1 MKNNKRKSFLIKAF
15 LAVVVLVVVIIAFN
29 NFILPWFV
37 SSPEEI
43 VPNLVGKTYE
53 SAVAE
58 LDSVNLQAVITD
70 TIYNEKY
77 DVGTVILQKPNPG
90 QVVKDGRRV
99 YLFISGGKQ
108 TVKVPN
114 LKGKSIREAKFTLE
128 RIGLNMGEIQDL
140 PSNNPKDM
148 IYDQQYAEG
157 TPLKKGDSVGV
168 TLTIG
173 ILSSRV
179 ILPDFIGKSLSEVIE
194 ILADS
199 SLRVGTVTYRVSNSL
214 LPNTI
219 IDQFPS
225 QGNVVSV
232 GSQVD
237 LFVTKNSDKEE

>member
-1 MKNNKRKSFLIKAF
+1 MKNNKRKSFLIKTLLSF
-15 LAVVVLVVVIIAFN
+15 VVLVVVIIAFN

-53 SAVAE
+53 NAVAE
-58 LDSVNLQAVITD
+58 LDSVNLQAIITD

-90 QVVKDGRRV
+90 QVVKNGRRV

-140 PSNNPKDM
+140 PSNNPKDK

-237 LFVTKNSDKEE
+237 LFVTKNSEKEE

>member
-1 MKNNKRKSFLIKAF
+1 MKNNKRKSFLIKTLLSF
-15 LAVVVLVVVIIAFN
+15 VVLVVVIIAFN

-53 SAVAE
+53 NAVAE
-58 LDSVNLQAVITD
+58 LDSVNLQAIITD

-90 QVVKDGRRV
+90 QVVKNGRRV

-237 LFVTKNSDKEE
+237 LFVTKNSEKEE